1 MQRHAGRHMT
11 QPSIAQKLTSGSE
24 RPLEVFWGKGDE
36 AKALFREC
44 EEIISRKYG
53 STAVASTKPAEPARK
68 PRKPTLASLLKQAT
82 KAGKS
87 VKGAEVYQDRTVL
100 QFGEPEPIEP
110 DNPWFADLSKET
122 KQ

>member
-1 MQRHAGRHMT
+1 MT
-11 QPSIAQKLTSGSE
+11 EFPDNIKTNPGATRSVRGLEAPL
-24 RPLEVFWGKGDE
+24 LEVFWGKGDE